1 MEIAFAFDTGP
12 LSCFARAGRLEALR
26 AICGDARCIVEN
38 AVREELRRGADAYPS
53 LLDVLHADWLEGVEL
68 HNLAEMAA
76 FAEYTRVLGSRRGRD
91 VGEAATLAWAE
102 THEATAIVDDQA
114 AVNAGRQRGVDVH
127 GTLWLVVRGV
137 KAGALAEADA
147 VRLVDALQTAGAWF
161 PFSSG
166 EGFISWARGESLLD

>member
-1 MEIAFAFDTGP
+1 MAIAFAFDAGP

-26 AICGDARCIVEN
+26 AICGDARCVVAN
-38 AVREELRRGADAYPS
+38 AVREELRRGAGTYPS
-53 LLDVLHADWLEGVEL
+53 LLDILNLDWLEEVNLNSLEEL
-68 HNLAEMAA
+68 EA
-76 FAEYTRVLGSRRGRD
+76 FAEYARVLGSGREGD

-102 THEATAIVDDQA
+102 THGATAIVDDQA

-147 VRLVDALQTAGAWF
+147 VRLVDALLDAGAWF

-166 EGFISWARGESLLD
+166 GEFISWARGESLLD